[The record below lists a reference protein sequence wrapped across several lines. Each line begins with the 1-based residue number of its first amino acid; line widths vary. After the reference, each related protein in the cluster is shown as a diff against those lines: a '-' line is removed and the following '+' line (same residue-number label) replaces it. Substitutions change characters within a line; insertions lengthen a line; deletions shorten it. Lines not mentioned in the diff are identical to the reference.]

1 MFLLATQKYQ
11 VAPACIPSQQSY
23 NHNISGGCQIK
34 IGQIQYR
41 LGIKQKKDSQSIVE
55 LTGDLEY
62 QTEQRLTRGFTL
74 DLRIVDVAGIKFK
87 VTGVGPLNW
96 VLKVMVVKNLKKALR
111 SFVLLRFKEELER
124 IFRRESLIEK
134 LYIPILERKFSRK

>member
-1 MFLLATQKYQ
+1 MPGHPDIFLLATQKYQ

-62 QTEQRLTRGFTL
+62 QSHLGTEIDQRLHFRPP
-74 DLRIVDVAGIKFK
+74 DCR
-87 VTGVGPLNW
+87 
-96 VLKVMVVKNLKKALR
+96 R
-111 SFVLLRFKEELER
+111 SWD
-124 IFRRESLIEK
+124 
-134 LYIPILERKFSRK
+134 

>member
-1 MFLLATQKYQ
+1 M
-11 VAPACIPSQQSY
+11 
-23 NHNISGGCQIK
+23 NG
-34 IGQIQYR
+34 
-41 LGIKQKKDSQSIVE
+41 
-55 LTGDLEY
+55 
-62 QTEQRLTRGFTL
+62 GFTS
-74 DLRIVDVAGIKFK
+74 DLRIVDVARIKFK

-111 SFVLLRFKEELER
+111 TFILLRFKEELEK

>member
-1 MFLLATQKYQ
+1 MNGN
-11 VAPACIPSQQSY
+11 I
-23 NHNISGGCQIK
+23 NHIFW
-34 IGQIQYR
+34 
-41 LGIKQKKDSQSIVE
+41 
-55 LTGDLEY
+55 
-62 QTEQRLTRGFTL
+62 QRFNRGFTL

-111 SFVLLRFKEELER
+111 SFILLRFKEELER

>member
-1 MFLLATQKYQ
+1 MTWN
-11 VAPACIPSQQSY
+11 I
-23 NHNISGGCQIK
+23 NHILEQI
-34 IGQIQYR
+34 
-41 LGIKQKKDSQSIVE
+41 
-55 LTGDLEY
+55 
-62 QTEQRLTRGFTL
+62 LTRGFTL